1 MQSYNNAVDV
11 WFSAPSSRACITI
24 IVQNGMTAMNTEE
37 FMIKLNNQEL
47 LCPDCKSKL
56 EMADMIMWD

>member
-1 MQSYNNAVDV
+1 
-11 WFSAPSSRACITI
+11 
-24 IVQNGMTAMNTEE
+24 MNTEE

-56 EMADMIMWD
+56 EMADMIMWDQYCSVESGAENEKNKRTSLD